1 MEQKNHSPILV
12 VEDLEEIMTHMKR
25 GLDQRGYQVILASN
39 AREAIQIAEQTSLS
53 MILTDLDL
61 PTLDLLMELVSE
73 HRDLSELP
81 VAVIDI
87 NGPKVNDQRIKVLP
101 DFEALDDL
109 VNSLPSSRRS

>member
-1 MEQKNHSPILV
+1 MEQKNRGRILV
-12 VEDLEEIMTHMKR
+12 VEDLEEITTHMKR
-25 GLDQRGYQVILASN
+25 ALDQRGHEVILASN
-39 AREAIQIAEQTSLS
+39 AQEAIQIAERTLPS

-61 PTLDLLMELVSE
+61 PTFDLLMELVSE

-87 NGPKVNDQRIKVLP
+87 NHPQVNNQRVKILP